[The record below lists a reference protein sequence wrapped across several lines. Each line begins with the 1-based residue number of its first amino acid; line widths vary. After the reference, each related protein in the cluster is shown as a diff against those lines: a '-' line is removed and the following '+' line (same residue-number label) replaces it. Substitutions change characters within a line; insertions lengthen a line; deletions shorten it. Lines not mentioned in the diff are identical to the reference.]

1 MINSNHAIYYK
12 INESG
17 EKVLAI
23 IRYINWWSPEI
34 IRFDAK
40 ISKFRNCA
48 IIECGHEIVNQF
60 DDNIKYIFISNDMT
74 LILTFDGELFE
85 RTTAV
90 QKFIQ
95 IEIDDSVC
103 NISEYKRHIILL
115 TDSGKIYIRRNF
127 KDYFQMLNVNYNNIV
142 ASSMIDHY
150 ILTIEGA
157 VYKINLDNVKPK
169 LELLSNNHVYK
180 LIYFNEQSDFSDDNK
195 LKSDVFLL
203 DVDDNLYGSTNLTH
217 VIMPDVKQFAI
228 YYNQLF
234 VVDFNNNIYV
244 LDKNYNIR
252 VHIFKSTP
260 NTTPITNISC
270 IDNKVIIQYEDDS
283 VYFFEYVDS
292 KPLFHFVDVFAK
304 NTIIRKSA
312 NKV

>member
-34 IRFDAK
+34 FRFDTK
-40 ISKFRNCA
+40 INKFRNCA

-60 DDNIKYIFISNDMT
+60 DDNIKYIFINNDMT

-95 IEIDDSVC
+95 IKINDSVC

-115 TDSGKIYIRRNF
+115 TDSGKIYIRKNS
-127 KDYFQMLNVNYNNIV
+127 KDYFQMLNINYDNIV
-142 ASSMIDHY
+142 ASSIIDHY

-157 VYKINLDNVKPK
+157 VYKIDLDDVEPK
-169 LELLSNNHVYK
+169 LELLSNSHVYK
-180 LIYFNEQSDFSDDNK
+180 SIYFYNQLNFYINK

-203 DVDDNLYGSTNLTH
+203 DVDGNLYDSTNLTD

-228 YYNQLF
+228 FHNQLL
-234 VVDFNNNIYV
+234 VVDSSNNIYV

-252 VHIFKSTP
+252 VHIFKCTP
-260 NTTPITNISC
+260 NTTPITDISC
-270 IDNKVIIQYEDDS
+270 IDQTIIIQYEDDS
-283 VYFFEYVDS
+283 VYFFKYVDS

-304 NTIIRKSA
+304 NTIMRKSA